1 MKLSITDLQTDDRPR
16 EKFMRLGA
24 SHLSEAELL
33 AILIGS
39 GNTEENAVQLMQR
52 VLTDCGGSLNAL
64 GRMNID
70 DLCRY
75 RGMGSAKAIT
85 LLAACELGRRR
96 MSEEVK
102 LNDRFDSAENV
113 YRYFLGKMQH
123 LDVEECR
130 VMLLNAQ
137 LRYVADCCLSRG
149 GIGKTVVDI
158 RLALKQALLHNATRM
173 ILCHNHPTGV
183 AQPSADD
190 DHLTQKLKRAAE
202 TLDLRLLDHVI
213 VADAGYY
220 SYAEHGR
227 L

>member
-130 VMLLNAQ
+130 VMLLNTQ

-149 GIGKTVVDI
+149 GIGQTVVDI

-220 SYAEHGR
+220 SYAENGR

>member
-70 DLCRY
+70 DL
-75 RGMGSAKAIT
+75 GPAKAISV
-85 LLAACELGRRR
+85 LAACELGRRR

-130 VMLLNAQ
+130 VMLLNTQ

-149 GIGKTVVDI
+149 GIGQTVVDI

>member
-52 VLTDCGGSLNAL
+52 MLTDCGGSLNAL
-64 GRMNID
+64 GRMHID

-130 VMLLNAQ
+130 VMLLNTQ

-149 GIGKTVVDI
+149 GIGQTVVDI

>member
-130 VMLLNAQ
+130 VMLLNTQ

-190 DHLTQKLKRAAE
+190 DHLTQKLQRAAE

>member
-130 VMLLNAQ
+130 VMLLNTQ

-149 GIGKTVVDI
+149 GIGQTVVDI
-158 RLALKQALLHNATRM
+158 RLALKEALLHNATRM

>member
-130 VMLLNAQ
+130 VMLLNTQ

-190 DHLTQKLKRAAE
+190 DHLTHKLKRAAE

>member
-52 VLTDCGGSLNAL
+52 VLTDGGGSLNAL

-130 VMLLNAQ
+130 VMLLNTQ

-183 AQPSADD
+183 AQPTADD
-190 DHLTQKLKRAAE
+190 DDLTQKLKRAAE

>member
-64 GRMNID
+64 GRMHID

-130 VMLLNAQ
+130 VMLLNTQ

-149 GIGKTVVDI
+149 GIGQTVVDI

-190 DHLTQKLKRAAE
+190 DHLTQKLKLAAE

>member
-64 GRMNID
+64 GRMHID

-130 VMLLNAQ
+130 VMLLNTQ

-158 RLALKQALLHNATRM
+158 RLALKQALLDFDGTLIVVSHDRDFLDGLVSKVYEFGHQRVVEHLEGIYDFMRRKKLENLREIERELNA
-173 ILCHNHPTGV
+173 
-183 AQPSADD
+183 PS
-190 DHLTQKLKRAAE
+190 
-202 TLDLRLLDHVI
+202 
-213 VADAGYY
+213 
-220 SYAEHGR
+220 
-227 L
+227 

>member
-130 VMLLNAQ
+130 VMLLNTQ

-190 DHLTQKLKRAAE
+190 DHLTQKLTRAAE

>member
-130 VMLLNAQ
+130 VMLLNTQ

-149 GIGKTVVDI
+149 GIWQTVVDI

>member
-130 VMLLNAQ
+130 VMLLNTQ

>member
-113 YRYFLGKMQH
+113 YRYFLGKMQY

-130 VMLLNAQ
+130 VMLLNTQ

-190 DHLTQKLKRAAE
+190 DHLTHKLKRAAE

>member
-52 VLTDCGGSLNAL
+52 VLTDCGGSLTAL
-64 GRMNID
+64 GRMDID
-70 DLCRY
+70 ALCRY

-130 VMLLNAQ
+130 VMLLNTQ

-149 GIGKTVVDI
+149 GIGQTVVDI

-190 DHLTQKLKRAAE
+190 DHLTHKLKQAAE

>member
-130 VMLLNAQ
+130 VMLLNTQ

-158 RLALKQALLHNATRM
+158 RLVLKQALLHNATRM

>member
-64 GRMNID
+64 GRMPID

-130 VMLLNAQ
+130 VMLLNTQ

>member
-1 MKLSITDLQTDDRPR
+1 M
-16 EKFMRLGA
+16 
-24 SHLSEAELL
+24 
-33 AILIGS
+33 
-39 GNTEENAVQLMQR
+39 
-52 VLTDCGGSLNAL
+52 
-64 GRMNID
+64 GR
-70 DLCRY
+70 
-75 RGMGSAKAIT
+75 AKAIT

-130 VMLLNAQ
+130 VMLLNTQ

-149 GIGKTVVDI
+149 GIGQTVVDI

>member
-130 VMLLNAQ
+130 VMLLNTQ

-149 GIGKTVVDI
+149 GIGQTVVDI

>member
-64 GRMNID
+64 GRMHID

-102 LNDRFDSAENV
+102 LNDRFASAENV

-130 VMLLNAQ
+130 VMLLNTQ

-149 GIGKTVVDI
+149 GIGQTVVDI

>member
-70 DLCRY
+70 NLCRY

-130 VMLLNAQ
+130 VMLLNTQ

-149 GIGKTVVDI
+149 GIGQTVVDI

>member
-64 GRMNID
+64 GRMHID

-130 VMLLNAQ
+130 VLLLNTQ
-137 LRYVADCCLSRG
+137 LRY
-149 GIGKTVVDI
+149 
-158 RLALKQALLHNATRM
+158 
-173 ILCHNHPTGV
+173 
-183 AQPSADD
+183 D

>member
-130 VMLLNAQ
+130 VMLLNTQ

-190 DHLTQKLKRAAE
+190 DNLTQKLKRAAE

>member
-130 VMLLNAQ
+130 LMLLNTQ

-149 GIGKTVVDI
+149 GIGQTVVDI

>member
-64 GRMNID
+64 GRMSID

-130 VMLLNAQ
+130 VMLLNTQ

-149 GIGKTVVDI
+149 GIGQTVVDI

>member
-130 VMLLNAQ
+130 VMLLNTQ

-149 GIGKTVVDI
+149 GIGQTVVDI

-190 DHLTQKLKRAAE
+190 DHLTHKLKRAAE

>member
-113 YRYFLGKMQH
+113 YRYFLGKMQP

-130 VMLLNAQ
+130 VMLLNTQ

>member
-64 GRMNID
+64 GRMNTA

-130 VMLLNAQ
+130 VMLLNTQ

-149 GIGKTVVDI
+149 GIGQTVVDI

>member
-64 GRMNID
+64 GRMNIE

-130 VMLLNAQ
+130 VMLLNTQ

-149 GIGKTVVDI
+149 GIGQTVVDI

-190 DHLTQKLKRAAE
+190 DHLTQKLQRAAE

>member
-1 MKLSITDLQTDDRPR
+1 
-16 EKFMRLGA
+16 
-24 SHLSEAELL
+24 
-33 AILIGS
+33 
-39 GNTEENAVQLMQR
+39 
-52 VLTDCGGSLNAL
+52 
-64 GRMNID
+64 
-70 DLCRY
+70 
-75 RGMGSAKAIT
+75 MGSAKAIT

-130 VMLLNAQ
+130 VMLLNTQ

>member
-64 GRMNID
+64 GRMNIE

-130 VMLLNAQ
+130 VMLLNTQ

-149 GIGKTVVDI
+149 GIGQTVVDI